1 MPWNPLSLWPCYS
14 QFNLQSCRNCGQAGV
29 SYTPPCPAL
38 HWAAN
43 SPVSMRAPMLA
54 PRLPEHAAGRVAAW
68 LKASRMPH
76 PPPDESE
83 KRAATASQQR
93 GAIGRAGARVYRHLP
108 SLKTSAQP
116 FCDFVGP
123 PTNWILTAIS
133 CHRRALPSAH
143 PPASP
148 PARRHRRALPP
159 AHPTASPPARRVER
173 QRAACR
179 RSSRCDVCHRAPVEQ
194 CCLRTDVHSMN
205 KDQTHAP
212 TTVHCQYMHRLRP
225 IACTS
230 NGPLPVHAG
239 STRATRVEGAHL
251 LRKEIDGARGWEMRD
266 AGP

>member
-1 MPWNPLSLWPCYS
+1 
-14 QFNLQSCRNCGQAGV
+14 
-29 SYTPPCPAL
+29 
-38 HWAAN
+38 
-43 SPVSMRAPMLA
+43 MLA

-108 SLKTSAQP
+108 ILKTSAQP

-133 CHRRALPSAH
+133 C
-143 PPASP
+143 
-148 PARRHRRALPP
+148 HRRALPP

-194 CCLRTDVHSMN
+194 CCPRTDVHSMN

-212 TTVHCQYMHRLRP
+212 HNGPLSVHASPAPDRMHQQRSTACTRGLDTCNASGGRSPTAQRNRRSARLGDARCRAMMARTTVPSAPGCHELNATALHVVAARAPGSAVSCRSRP
-225 IACTS
+225 IACRR
-230 NGPLPVHAG
+230 LQRCQVA
-239 STRATRVEGAHL
+239 RACQDRA
-251 LRKEIDGARGWEMRD
+251 
-266 AGP
+266 